1 MKMILDSVK
10 DYLLAKP
17 GATEGRPFGPEA
29 LVFKVM
35 GKMFALVSWQ
45 EDPLRINLKCDPDL
59 ALTLRAQYPAVLPG
73 YHMNKKHWNTLVLD
87 GTIPQDEVWSMM
99 DHSYQLV
106 VQSLKKA
113 ERQQLAALESPAE
126 E

>member
-1 MKMILDSVK
+1 MNLDTVK
-10 DYLLAKP
+10 TYLLAKP
-17 GATEGRPFGPEA
+17 GATEERPFGPEA
-29 LVFKVM
+29 VVFKVV

-59 ALTLRAQYPAVLPG
+59 ALTLRSQYPAVLPG

-113 ERQQLAALESPAE
+113 ERQQLAALESSAE

>member
-1 MKMILDSVK
+1 MILDSVK